1 MDTDFVNKYIQKQSQ
16 LINELTSKNLM
27 VEVKLQLLEE
37 RYNDLLA
44 QHQALVEGVERARQ
58 ATEEQAAVALAEQE
72 AQKQKAQKKQSTAIK
87 QPSVTGFVG
96 EEQQTESQF

>member
-58 ATEEQAAVALAEQE
+58 AAEEQAAVALAEQE
-72 AQKQKAQKKQSTAIK
+72 AQKQKAQKKQSTVSK
-87 QPSVTGFVG
+87 QPSVTDFVG

>member
-44 QHQALVEGVERARQ
+44 QHQSLVEGVERARQ
-58 ATEEQAAVALAEQE
+58 AAEEQAALAEQE
-72 AQKQKAQKKQSTAIK
+72 AQKQKAQKKQPTVK
-87 QPSVTGFVG
+87 QPSVTDFVG

>member
-16 LINELTSKNLM
+16 LITELTGKNLM

-37 RYNDLLA
+37 RYNDLAA

-58 ATEEQAAVALAEQE
+58 AAEERAKVEAVEREE
-72 AQKQKAQKKQSTAIK
+72 AQKRTKKKQAPVIG
-87 QPSVTGFVG
+87 QPSVTDFVK
-96 EEQQTESQF
+96 EEQITESQF

>member
-44 QHQALVEGVERARQ
+44 QHQSLVEGVERARQ
-58 ATEEQAAVALAEQE
+58 AAEEQAALAE
-72 AQKQKAQKKQSTAIK
+72 QKAQKKQSTAIK
-87 QPSVTGFVG
+87 QPSVNDFVG

>member
-16 LINELTSKNLM
+16 LITELTSKNLM

-58 ATEEQAAVALAEQE
+58 AAEEQAAVALAEQE
-72 AQKQKAQKKQSTAIK
+72 AQKQKAQKKQSTANK
-87 QPSVTGFVG
+87 QPSVTDFVG